1 MLGNQVIMKTYK
13 EIKNE
18 YKQINIEKEYENDNY
33 LIQTLKRTAKSK
45 LNKDIIEYENNIKQL
60 LKHIYHEIQLQ
71 GDPKVKI
78 VKNEND
84 IFQRDYKSI
93 SDNFQKSSKI
103 IFKDIINK
111 YNQKGYKLPDI
122 TCEHNLFKI
131 NALIE
136 ENNNKL
142 DLILREDKKNKK
154 TDKDR
159 NIAMKTLA
167 YLKKLKILINIL
179 LSKEENKGKRLSR
192 LSGPKFKIK
201 KKKNETIDDLK
212 SSINQLK
219 VLIKTSEIM
228 NAERKKSLSLLFKRK
243 STFGGTNNYKRLNK
257 LKSRNS
263 KESSSININLNIN
276 LNNNNENKM
285 KTDEGISGSE
295 HEEES
300 KNKYESSNILLNRQN
315 TNKSNKSI
323 ITDLTNELAENDKK
337 KKDDTIYFIQSDTN
351 NRFKNPKRLINLKKK
366 SINFIN
372 ITKEREKVN
381 VTNEEEKSFKIYSN
395 KKKSYSNLISRLKM
409 HTLLNSNKNNN
420 KYLST
425 YTKTIASS
433 LKKNKTINSLKKKTD
448 GKLKNSKHFRDQFNN
463 YFRSTKNPKVKT
475 AFFLKT
481 QSLEKKNLSR
491 NRNIYLSQNKTSSTD
506 KNQNIILTKR
516 FKTQEEYLESAYKR
530 LKKGNYDNLEHLIRK
545 YLKDIKQLDIDEQ
558 NFIISHYNYKNM
570 KINLAELNAKINED
584 DIERKTEKIYCNN
597 HVIKRI
603 LPLLKAMKEKEINID
618 RFEKIISSGSK
629 NIAKNSF
636 NK

>member
-1 MLGNQVIMKTYK
+1 MFPNQVIMKTYK

-18 YKQINIEKEYENDNY
+18 YKQIDIEKEYENDNY

-45 LNKDIIEYENNIKQL
+45 LNKDIIEYENNIKKL
-60 LKHIYHEIQLQ
+60 LQHIYHQIQLQ
-71 GDPKVKI
+71 GDPKVKT

-103 IFKDIINK
+103 IFKDIINQ

-142 DLILREDKKNKK
+142 DFILREDKKNKK

-179 LSKEENKGKRLSR
+179 LSKEENKAKRLSR
-192 LSGPKFKIK
+192 MSGPKYKIK
-201 KKKNETIDDLK
+201 KKNNETIDDLK
-212 SSINQLK
+212 NSINQLK

-243 STFGGTNNYKRLNK
+243 STFGGTNNYNKLNK
-257 LKSRNS
+257 VKSRNS
-263 KESSSININLNIN
+263 KESSGLIIN

-285 KTDEGISGSE
+285 KTDERISGSE

-300 KNKYESSNILLNRQN
+300 KNKYESSNILFIRQS
-315 TNKSNKSI
+315 TNKSNKSNL
-323 ITDLTNELAENDKK
+323 TNLTNEMTENDKK

-351 NRFKNPKRLINLKKK
+351 NRFIKSKRLISLKKK

-372 ITKEREKVN
+372 IKKEREKVN
-381 VTNEEEKSFKIYSN
+381 VTNEEEKSFKVNSN
-395 KKKSYSNLISRLKM
+395 KKKSSSNLISRLKM
-409 HTLLNSNKNNN
+409 HTLLNTNNN

-425 YTKTIASS
+425 YTKTVTS
-433 LKKNKTINSLKKKTD
+433 LKKNKTINSLKKKTA

-463 YFRSTKNPKVKT
+463 HFRLTKNTKVKT

-491 NRNIYLSQNKTSSTD
+491 NRNFYLSQNKTSTTD

-516 FKTQEEYLESAYKR
+516 FKTQEDYLESAYKR
-530 LKKGNYDNLEHLIRK
+530 LKKGNYDNLEQLIRK

-558 NFIISHYNYKNM
+558 NFILSHYNYKNM
-570 KINLAELNAKINED
+570 RINLAEINAKINED

-597 HVIKRI
+597 HAIKRI

-636 NK
+636 S